1 MRASLGARAGKSK
14 MTHFGAM
21 RRIRPPA
28 NVKRRMH
35 SPSACALG
43 IAVALTLGA
52 CAHHPEPAPAPPPP
66 LSTPPHSWTDA
77 AVVETLGHLRAEAT
91 PLPGVLSSTE
101 SLAAALAYNPE
112 LAIQR
117 AQANIAR
124 AELQHAQERRNPVL
138 NFSPEHLINAAANGI
153 SPWVIALSLVWPVRT
168 AGKRGHEIDQALA
181 MSDAALLDGANAIWS
196 LRVSVRSAV
205 CQLELAAE
213 RDALSGEER
222 ALRADLATR
231 LASQA
236 DAGVASR
243 YDATRARIDSD
254 RAVQSARESEVAL
267 EQARFDLA
275 EMTGLSRAALDQR
288 QVGSTCIASPS
299 LPADSLPD
307 LEARAIAGRLDLRA
321 RLAEF
326 RAADAALR
334 GELAKRYPDVDIGPG
349 YMYDQGD
356 RKITLSVSA
365 ELPIYSH
372 NDAGIARAE
381 AERARRAAEVDK
393 LQWSIR
399 SGVDRAHAVLLL
411 RTSQLADA
419 QRVTGEYQ
427 SLVERDRSRF
437 ASGEIDQPAVIATQL
452 GALGARQDAL
462 AAKQALLEAIGDL
475 ESALQV
481 PLAPP
486 YFDGDAARQAIAPA
500 DTEGSRQK

>member
-1 MRASLGARAGKSK
+1 M
-14 MTHFGAM
+14 
-21 RRIRPPA
+21 IRLRA
-28 NVKRRMH
+28 NVKQRMFPCPSRRR
-35 SPSACALG
+35 SRSAACALG
-43 IAVALTLGA
+43 VAVALGLGA
-52 CAHHPEPAPAPPPP
+52 CAHHEEISPAPEPR
-66 LSTPPHSWTDA
+66 LTSQPHGWNDA
-77 AVVETLGHLRAEAT
+77 AVIEALRNLRAELTAA
-91 PLPGVLSSTE
+91 PGTLSSTE
-101 SLAAALAYNPE
+101 SLAAALSYNPE
-112 LAIQR
+112 LDIQR
-117 AQANIAR
+117 AQANVAR
-124 AELQHAQERRNPVL
+124 AELQRAQERRNPVF
-138 NFSPEHLINAAANGI
+138 NFSPEHLISAAADGI

-168 AGKRGHEIDQALA
+168 AGKRGHEIEQALA

-213 RDALSGEER
+213 RNALSVEER
-222 ALRADLATR
+222 SLRADLAMR
-231 LASQA
+231 LASQS
-236 DAGVASR
+236 DAGIASR
-243 YDATRARIDSD
+243 YDATRARIDSE

-275 EMTGLSRAALDQR
+275 EMTGLPRPALDQR
-288 QVGSTCIASPS
+288 QIGATCNASPS
-299 LPADSLPD
+299 LPADALPE

-372 NDAGIARAE
+372 NDAGIARAN

-399 SGVDRAHAVLLL
+399 SDVDRAHAVLLL
-411 RTSQLADA
+411 RMSQLDDA

-462 AAKQALLEAIGDL
+462 AARQALLQAIGDL
-475 ESALQV
+475 EAALQV
-481 PLAPP
+481 PLSPP
-486 YFDGDAARQAIAPA
+486 YFDGDAARQLIAPA
-500 DTEGSRQK
+500 DTGGTKQK